1 MMTKLRTHIAALA
14 ALFAVVVSMSQ
25 ASSQPEAKAASA
37 SPGLKLVIPDLD
49 SARGKTLFVE
59 RYCVVCH
66 SINGVGGVAAPA
78 LDAVTTDGQVDILDF
93 AARMWR
99 GSYAMVE
106 LQATEFAYQIELEGD
121 EIGDLAAFA
130 YDLEAQ
136 KTFSKDDVPAEVE
149 QWILEFSISVEGG
162 LFDDDEL

>member
-1 MMTKLRTHIAALA
+1 MIKLGRQLLGLA
-14 ALFAVVVSMSQ
+14 AFCVLLVSAGESLSQ
-25 ASSQPEAKAASA
+25 SDTRPSASA
-37 SPGLKLVIPDLD
+37 PDLRLKVPVVD
-49 SARGKTLFVE
+49 PERGKALFVE

-66 SINGVGGVAAPA
+66 SVNGVGGVAAPA
-78 LDAVTTDGQVDILDF
+78 FDAPKTNREVDILDF

-130 YDLEAQ
+130 YDLETQ
-136 KTFSKDDVPAEVE
+136 KSFSEEDVPPEIA

-162 LFDDDEL
+162 LFDEDQ

>member
-1 MMTKLRTHIAALA
+1 MTKLKMHLWATGL
-14 ALFAVVVSMSQ
+14 LFAAVTCPATAFSQSGAENTVS
-25 ASSQPEAKAASA
+25 P
-37 SPGLKLVIPDLD
+37 PDLRLKVPVVD
-49 SARGKTLFVE
+49 PERGKDLFVQ

-66 SINGVGGVAAPA
+66 SVNGVGGVAAPA
-78 LDAVTTDGQVDILDF
+78 FDASQTTREVDILDF

-130 YDLEAQ
+130 YDLETQ
-136 KTFSKDDVPAEVE
+136 KTFTESDVPPEIA

-162 LFDDDEL
+162 LFDEDE

>member
-1 MMTKLRTHIAALA
+1 MAAKQNIIAIAIM
-14 ALFAVVVSMSQ
+14 ALFAGHAGAPAGWAQS
-25 ASSQPEAKAASA
+25 EAKAAGA
-37 SPGLKLVIPDLD
+37 SPDLKVKIPEVD
-49 SARGKTLFVE
+49 AERGKALFVE

-66 SINGVGGVAAPA
+66 SVNGVGGVAAPPF
-78 LDAVTTDGQVDILDF
+78 DAPEADREVDILDF

-130 YDLEAQ
+130 YDREAQ
-136 KTFSKDDVPAEVE
+136 ATFSKDDVPPEIE

-162 LFDDDEL
+162 LFDEDN

>member
-1 MMTKLRTHIAALA
+1 MTKLGRQILGIAAFCMLA
-14 ALFAVVVSMSQ
+14 VGASDALSQSGANTSMS
-25 ASSQPEAKAASA
+25 A
-37 SPGLKLVIPDLD
+37 PDLRLKVPVVD
-49 SARGKTLFVE
+49 PERGKSLFVE

-66 SINGVGGVAAPA
+66 SVNGVGGVAAPA
-78 LDAVTTDGQVDILDF
+78 FDAPETNREVDILDF

-106 LQATEFAYQIELEGD
+106 LQATEFAYQIELEGH

-130 YDLEAQ
+130 YDLETQ
-136 KTFSKDDVPAEVE
+136 KTFSKDDVPPEIA

-162 LFDDDEL
+162 LFDEGR

>member
-1 MMTKLRTHIAALA
+1 MKFLKSMLSALLICGVA
-14 ALFAVVVSMSQ
+14 VGTASTAFAKSQ
-25 ASSQPEAKAASA
+25 DVQETEETD
-37 SPGLKLVIPDLD
+37 GLTVKTPTLN
-49 SARGKTLFVE
+49 AERGKDLFVQ

-66 SINGVGGVAAPA
+66 SVNGVGGVAAPP
-78 LDAVTTDGQVDILDF
+78 LDAPKSNREVDILDF

-130 YDLEAQ
+130 YDLETQ
-136 KTFSKDDVPAEVE
+136 KEFSLDDVPPEIE

-162 LFDDDEL
+162 LFDNDE

>member
-1 MMTKLRTHIAALA
+1 MIKPGRQLLGLA
-14 ALFAVVVSMSQ
+14 AFCALFIGAGEALSRSDSPPTMS
-25 ASSQPEAKAASA
+25 APD
-37 SPGLKLVIPDLD
+37 LKLKVPVVDPE
-49 SARGKTLFVE
+49 RGKALFVE

-66 SINGVGGVAAPA
+66 SVNGVGGVAAPA
-78 LDAVTTDGQVDILDF
+78 FDAPETNREVDILDF

-106 LQATEFAYQIELEGD
+106 LQATEFAYQIELEGE

-130 YDLEAQ
+130 YDLETQ
-136 KTFSKDDVPAEVE
+136 KTFSKDDVPPEIA

-162 LFDDDEL
+162 LFDDD